1 MSTLSFVEEIVSMEG
16 KMLADEIVKG
26 RFTQCVVAVPIK
38 RIFTKKKEED
48 IYIFSGKW
56 SPVKTLCFLSYRICP
71 II

>member
-1 MSTLSFVEEIVSMEG
+1 MSTSSFVEEIVSMEG

-48 IYIFSGKW
+48 IYIFSG
-56 SPVKTLCFLSYRICP
+56 SQNSLLLELSNTSNKLT
-71 II
+71 

>member
-1 MSTLSFVEEIVSMEG
+1 MSTSSFVEEIVSMEG

-48 IYIFSGKW
+48 IYIFSGK
-56 SPVKTLCFLSYRICP
+56 
-71 II
+71 